1 MKFKITEVDTLKVKV
16 EYEDGSW
23 ALIPTLKDADK
34 GYYAKRIVEYCN
46 TPQDPVPVGN
56 IPYKLRD
63 EGTVGDDV
71 PEVELPNP
79 EIDASQ
85 MREAL
90 YPSLQEQFD
99 ALYHSRN
106 GNDAQQTK
114 IDAHIK
120 FVKGKIPMD
129 STKYT
134 VEDLDKKIEEYKP
147 EADFYEEFVAS

>member
-1 MKFKITEVDTLKVKV
+1 
-16 EYEDGSW
+16 
-23 ALIPTLKDADK
+23 
-34 GYYAKRIVEYCN
+34 
-46 TPQDPVPVGN
+46 
-56 IPYKLRD
+56 
-63 EGTVGDDV
+63 
-71 PEVELPNP
+71 
-79 EIDASQ
+79 

-106 GNDAQQTK
+106 GNDSQQTK

>member
-1 MKFKITEVDTLKVKV
+1 MGINTNFKRCGQRILC
-16 EYEDGSW
+16 
-23 ALIPTLKDADK
+23 
-34 GYYAKRIVEYCN
+34 KRIVEYCN
-46 TPQDPVPVGN
+46 TPQEPVPVGD
-56 IPYKLRD
+56 IPYKLGD

-71 PEVELPNP
+71 PEVEIQNP
-79 EIDASQ
+79 EIDAGQ
-85 MREAL
+85 MREVL

-106 GNDAQQTK
+106 GSDAQQTK

-134 VEDLDKKIEEYKP
+134 VEDIDKKIEEYKS
-147 EADFYEEFVAS
+147 EADFYEEFVTS